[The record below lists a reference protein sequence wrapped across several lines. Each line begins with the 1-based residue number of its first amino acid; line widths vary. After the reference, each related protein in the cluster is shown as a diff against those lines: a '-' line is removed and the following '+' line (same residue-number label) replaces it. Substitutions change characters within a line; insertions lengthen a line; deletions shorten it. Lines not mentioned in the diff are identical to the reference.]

1 MSVIGTIDSVKWLT
15 VYEWVMCITS
25 LFVLTVYAV
34 PIKKHYRWFDLVP
47 SAGVLAALA
56 SVLSGDMTLLALV
69 IGSLTL
75 LVFLSTIGRLLKPKV
90 WVAPRKKA
98 FRIARSVIC
107 VCGVAL
113 IAFAVANAGVMRYNP
128 VSDYSSMSYSKA
140 FVAMNERLSR
150 EYPFGEWKKI
160 DWDERRSKYEP
171 LFKQAEKTQN
181 FDLYYK
187 TLREYLFS
195 LRDGHIK
202 IVNDNVYDGNTVFK
216 KEVGGGFGLSAVQLD
231 NGKVLVSL
239 VLENSPAAK
248 SGIKLGAEIVAWD
261 GKTGK
266 EAFDQTTWSENSMA
280 TDEVKRLNQGR
291 FMVRA
296 PIGKEI
302 QVEYRNWGESE
313 PTRTKLTAYDDQFE
327 TLKKTKI
334 KFTQADLDAS
344 PIEGEILEDGYGYV
358 KIKHFLPNP
367 NVTSPE
373 KSLADLLK
381 MFQDKNAKGLIIDL
395 RNNPG
400 GEDQLAAN
408 LAGFFVKEMKHY
420 EYVSYYNR
428 YTGEF
433 ELNRNEVVK
442 VKPAK
447 PYYDGAVAILINSS
461 TGSSGEGMPLV
472 LKGMPNVKIVG
483 FTSTAG
489 SFGIMSSPIKI
500 KMPGDYVIQFPDGRS
515 LNRDKK
521 VQGDADQTGVGGAIP
536 DIKIPLNEDTFK
548 ASVMDGQDVELKYAI
563 DAMMY
568 SHKQTARP

>member
-1 MSVIGTIDSVKWLT
+1 MNVIGTIDSVKWLT
-15 VYEWVMCITS
+15 VYELMMCIIS
-25 LFVLTVYAV
+25 LFVLTIYAV
-34 PIKKHYRWFDLVP
+34 PIKKKYYRWFDFLP
-47 SAGVLAALA
+47 SAGVLAAIA
-56 SVLSGDMTLLALV
+56 SVLSGDMTLLAL
-69 IGSLTL
+69 IIESLTL
-75 LVFLSTIGRLLKPKV
+75 LVFLCTIRRLLKPKV
-90 WVAPRKKA
+90 WTAPKKKA
-98 FRIARSVIC
+98 FRIVRSVIC
-107 VCGVAL
+107 VCGVVPIVFAL
-113 IAFAVANAGVMRYNP
+113 ANAGALRYNP
-128 VSDYSSMSYSKA
+128 VSDFSDMSYSKA

-160 DWDERRSKYEP
+160 DWNERRSKYEP
-171 LFKQAEKTQN
+171 IFKQAEKDKD

-216 KEVGGGFGLSAVQLD
+216 KEVGGGFGLSTVQLD
-231 NGKVLVSL
+231 NGKVLVNL
-239 VLENSPAAK
+239 VLKNSLAAK
-248 SGIKLGAEIVAWD
+248 SGMKLGAEIVSWD

-266 EAFDQTTWSENSMA
+266 EAFDQTAWTENNMA
-280 TDEVKRLNQGR
+280 TDEAKRFNQGR

-296 PIGKEI
+296 PIGKEV
-302 QVEYRNWGESE
+302 QVEFRNWGESE

-334 KFTQADLDAS
+334 KFTQDDLNSS
-344 PIEGEILEDGYGYV
+344 PVEGEILENGYGYV
-358 KIKHFLPNP
+358 KIKHFLPNS
-367 NVTSPE
+367 NATSAE

-381 MFQDKNAKGLIIDL
+381 MFQDRHVKGLIIDL

-428 YTGEF
+428 YTGKF

-447 PYYDGAVAILINSS
+447 PYFDGAVAILINSR
-461 TGSSGEGMPLV
+461 TGSSGEGMPIV
-472 LKGMPNVKIVG
+472 LKGASNVKIVG

-489 SFGIMSSPIKI
+489 SFGIMSSPIEI
-500 KMPGDYVIQFPDGRS
+500 KMPEGYVIQFPDGRS
-515 LNRDKK
+515 LNQNKK
-521 VQGDADQTGVGGAIP
+521 IQGDADQSGIGGAVP

-548 ASVMDGQDVELKYAI
+548 AGVMDGQDVELKYAI
-563 DAMMY
+563 EAME
-568 SHKQTARP
+568 K

>member
-15 VYEWVMCITS
+15 VYELVMCIIS

-34 PIKKHYRWFDLVP
+34 PIKKYSRWFDFFP
-47 SAGVLAALA
+47 SVGVLAAIA
-56 SVLSGDMTLLALV
+56 SILSGDMTLLAL
-69 IGSLTL
+69 IIESLTL
-75 LVFLSTIGRLLKPKV
+75 IVFLCTIRRLLKRKV
-90 WVAPRKKA
+90 WTAPKKKA
-98 FRIARSVIC
+98 FRIVRSVIC
-107 VCGVAL
+107 VCGVVPIVFAL
-113 IAFAVANAGVMRYNP
+113 ANAGVLRYNP
-128 VSDYSSMSYSKA
+128 VSDFSGMSYSKA

-160 DWDERRSKYEP
+160 EWNERRSKYEP
-171 LFKQAEKTQN
+171 IFKQAEKDED

-202 IVNDNVYDGNTVFK
+202 IINDNVYDGNTVFK
-216 KEVGGGFGLSAVQLD
+216 KEVGGGFGLSTVQLD
-231 NGKVLVSL
+231 NGKVVVSL

-266 EAFDQTTWSENSMA
+266 ETFDQTTWNENNMA
-280 TDEVKRLNQGR
+280 TDEVKRFNQGR

-296 PIGKEI
+296 PIGKEV
-302 QVEYRNWGESE
+302 QVEFRNWGESE
-313 PTRTKLTAYDDQFE
+313 HIRTKLTAYDDQFE
-327 TLKKTKI
+327 TLKKTRI
-334 KFTQADLDAS
+334 QLTQADLDAS
-344 PIEGEILEDGYGYV
+344 PIEGRILGNGYGYV
-358 KIKHFLPNP
+358 KIKHFLPDSNA
-367 NVTSPE
+367 TSPE

-381 MFQDKNAKGLIIDL
+381 MFQDRHAKGLIIDL

-400 GEDQLAAN
+400 GDDQLAAN

-428 YTGEF
+428 YTGKF

-442 VKPAK
+442 VKPVK
-447 PYYDGAVAILINSS
+447 PYFDGKVAILINSR

-472 LKGMPNVKIVG
+472 LKGVPNVKIVG

-489 SFGIMSSPIKI
+489 SFGLMSSPIEI
-500 KMPGDYVIQFPDGRS
+500 KMPEGYVIQFPDGRS
-515 LNRDKK
+515 LNQNKK
-521 VQGDADQTGVGGAIP
+521 VQGDADQTGVGGAVP
-536 DIKIPLNEDTFK
+536 DIKIPLNEETFK
-548 ASVMDGQDVELKYAI
+548 ASMMDGQDVELEYAI
-563 DAMMY
+563 EAM
-568 SHKQTARP
+568 KK

>member
-15 VYEWVMCITS
+15 VYELVMCIIN
-25 LFVLTVYAV
+25 LFVLTIYAV
-34 PIKKHYRWFDLVP
+34 PIKKYYRWYDFLP
-47 SAGVLAALA
+47 SVGVLAAIA
-56 SVLSGDMTLLALV
+56 SVLSGDMTLLAL
-69 IGSLTL
+69 IIESLTL
-75 LVFLSTIGRLLKPKV
+75 LVFLCTIRRLLKPKV
-90 WVAPRKKA
+90 WTAPKKKV
-98 FRIARSVIC
+98 FRIVRSIIC
-107 VCGVAL
+107 VCGVAT
-113 IAFAVANAGVMRYNP
+113 IVFALASAGALRYNP
-128 VSDYSSMSYSKA
+128 VSDFSDMSYSKA

-150 EYPFGEWKKI
+150 EYPFGEWKEI
-160 DWDERRSKYEP
+160 DWNERRSKYEP
-171 LFKQAEKTQN
+171 IFKQAEKDEN
-181 FDLYYK
+181 FDLYYR

-202 IVNDNVYDGNTVFK
+202 IVNDNVYDGNTIFK
-216 KEVGGGFGLSAVQLD
+216 KEVGGGYGLSTVQLD

-266 EAFDQTTWSENSMA
+266 EAFDQTTWSENNMA
-280 TDEVKRLNQGR
+280 TDEVKKFNQGR

-296 PIGKEI
+296 PIGKEV
-302 QVEYRNWGESE
+302 QVEFRNWGESK
-313 PTRTKLTAYDDQFE
+313 PIRTKLTAYDDQFE

-334 KFTQADLDAS
+334 QLTQADLDAS
-344 PIEGEILEDGYGYV
+344 PIEGEILGNGYGYV
-358 KIKHFLPNP
+358 RIKHFLPNS

-373 KSLADLLK
+373 KSLAGLLK
-381 MFQDKNAKGLIIDL
+381 MFQDRHAKGLIIDL

-400 GEDQLAAN
+400 GDDQLAAN

-428 YTGEF
+428 YTGKF

-447 PYYDGAVAILINSS
+447 PYFDGKVAILINSR

-472 LKGMPNVKIVG
+472 LKGTPNVKIVG

-489 SFGIMSSPIKI
+489 SFGLMSSPIEI
-500 KMPGDYVIQFPDGRS
+500 KMPEGYVIQFPDGRS
-515 LNRDKK
+515 LDQNKK
-521 VQGDADQTGVGGAIP
+521 VQGDADQTGVGGAVP
-536 DIKIPLNEDTFK
+536 DIKIPLNEETFK
-548 ASVMDGQDVELKYAI
+548 ASMMDGQDVELKYAI
-563 DAMMY
+563 DAM
-568 SHKQTARP
+568 KK

>member
-1 MSVIGTIDSVKWLT
+1 MSVIGMIDSVKWLT
-15 VYEWVMCITS
+15 VYELVMCIIS

-34 PIKKHYRWFDLVP
+34 PIKKYYRGFDFLP
-47 SAGVLAALA
+47 SVGMLAAIA
-56 SVLSGDMTLLALV
+56 SLLSGDTTLPAL
-69 IGSLTL
+69 IIDSLTL
-75 LVFLSTIGRLLKPKV
+75 LVFLCTIKRLFKPRVWTAPKKKV
-90 WVAPRKKA
+90 I
-98 FRIARSVIC
+98 RIVRSVIC
-107 VCGVAL
+107 VCGVVPIVFAL
-113 IAFAVANAGVMRYNP
+113 AYAGNLRYNP
-128 VSDYSSMSYSKA
+128 VSDFSEMSYSKA

-150 EYPFGEWKKI
+150 EYPFGEWKQI
-160 DWDERRSKYEP
+160 DWNERRSKYEP
-171 LFKQAEKTQN
+171 IFKQAEQGKN

-202 IVNDNVYDGNTVFK
+202 IVNDHVYDGNRVFK
-216 KEVGGGFGLSAVQLD
+216 KEVGGGFGLSTVQLD

-239 VLENSPAAK
+239 VLKNSPAAK
-248 SGIKLGAEIVAWD
+248 SGMKLGAEIVAWD

-266 EAFDQTTWSENSMA
+266 EAFEQTTWSENNMA
-280 TDEVKRLNQGR
+280 TDEAKRFNQGR

-302 QVEYRNWGESE
+302 QVEFRNWGESE
-313 PTRTKLTAYDDQFE
+313 ITRTKLTAYDDQFE

-334 KFTQADLDAS
+334 KLTQADLDAS
-344 PIEGEILEDGYGYV
+344 PIEGEILGSGYGYV
-358 KIKHFLPNP
+358 KIKHFLPNS
-367 NVTSPE
+367 NVVSPE
-373 KSLADLLK
+373 KSLASLLE
-381 MFQDKNAKGLIIDL
+381 MFQDKHAKGLIIDL

-400 GEDQLAAN
+400 GDDQLAAN

-428 YTGEF
+428 YTGKF

-447 PYYDGAVAILINSS
+447 PYFDGNVAILINSR

-472 LKGMPNVKIVG
+472 LKGVPNVKIVG

-489 SFGIMSSPIKI
+489 SFGVMSSPIEI
-500 KMPGDYVIQFPDGRS
+500 KMPEGYVIQFPDGRS
-515 LNRDKK
+515 LNQDKT
-521 VQGDADQTGVGGAIP
+521 VQGDADQTGVGGAVP

-548 ASVMDGQDVELKYAI
+548 ASVIDGQDVELKYAI
-563 DAMMY
+563 EAMKKY
-568 SHKQTARP
+568 

>member
-15 VYEWVMCITS
+15 VYELVMCIIS

-34 PIKKHYRWFDLVP
+34 PIKKYSRWFDFLP
-47 SAGVLAALA
+47 SVGVLAAIA
-56 SVLSGDMTLLALV
+56 SILSGDMTLLAL
-69 IGSLTL
+69 IIESLTL
-75 LVFLSTIGRLLKPKV
+75 IVFLCTIRRLLKPKV
-90 WVAPRKKA
+90 WTAPKKTA
-98 FRIARSVIC
+98 FRIVRSVIC
-107 VCGVAL
+107 ICGVVPIVIAL
-113 IAFAVANAGVMRYNP
+113 ANAGVLRYNP
-128 VSDYSSMSYSKA
+128 VSDFSGMSYSKA

-160 DWDERRSKYEP
+160 DWNERRSKYEP
-171 LFKQAEKTQN
+171 IFKQAEKDKD

-187 TLREYLFS
+187 TLREYLSS

-216 KEVGGGFGLSAVQLD
+216 KEVGGGFGLSTVQLD
-231 NGKVLVSL
+231 NGKVFVSL

-248 SGIKLGAEIVAWD
+248 SGIKLGAEIVAWG

-266 EAFDQTTWSENSMA
+266 EAFDQTTWSENNMA
-280 TDEVKRLNQGR
+280 TDEVKRFNQGR

-302 QVEYRNWGESE
+302 QVEFRNWGESE
-313 PTRTKLTAYDDQFE
+313 PTRTKLMAYDDQFE

-334 KFTQADLDAS
+334 KLTQADLDAP
-344 PIEGEILEDGYGYV
+344 PIEGEILGNGYGYV
-358 KIKHFLPNP
+358 KIKHFLPNS

-381 MFQDKNAKGLIIDL
+381 MFQDRHVKGLIIDL

-428 YTGEF
+428 YTGKF

-447 PYYDGAVAILINSS
+447 PNFDGPVAILINSS

-472 LKGMPNVKIVG
+472 LKGVPNVKIVG

-489 SFGIMSSPIKI
+489 SFGLMSSPIEI
-500 KMPGDYVIQFPDGRS
+500 KMPEGYVIQFPDGRS
-515 LNRDKK
+515 LNQNKK
-521 VQGDADQTGVGGAIP
+521 VQGDADQTGVGGAVP
-536 DIKIPLNEDTFK
+536 DIKIPLNEETFK
-548 ASVMDGQDVELKYAI
+548 ASMMEGQDVELKYAI
-563 DAMMY
+563 EAM
-568 SHKQTARP
+568 KK

>member
-15 VYEWVMCITS
+15 VYELIMCIIN

-34 PIKKHYRWFDLVP
+34 PIKKYYRWFDFLP
-47 SAGVLAALA
+47 SVGVLAAIA
-56 SVLSGDMTLLALV
+56 SVLSGDMTLLAL
-69 IGSLTL
+69 IIESLTL
-75 LVFLSTIGRLLKPKV
+75 LVFLCTIRRLLKPKV
-90 WVAPRKKA
+90 WTAPKKKA
-98 FRIARSVIC
+98 FRIVRSVIC
-107 VCGVAL
+107 VCGAAPIVFAL
-113 IAFAVANAGVMRYNP
+113 ANAGVLRYNP
-128 VSDYSSMSYSKA
+128 VSDFSGMGYSKA

-150 EYPFGEWKKI
+150 EYPFGEWKNI
-160 DWDERRSKYEP
+160 DWNERRSKYEP
-171 LFKQAEKTQN
+171 IFKRAEK
-181 FDLYYK
+181 DKDSDMYYK

-216 KEVGGGFGLSAVQLD
+216 KEVGGGFGLSTVQLD

-248 SGIKLGAEIVAWD
+248 SGMKPGAEIVAWD

-266 EAFDQTTWSENSMA
+266 EAFGRTTWSENNMA
-280 TDEVKRLNQGR
+280 TDEVKRFNQGR

-296 PIGKEI
+296 PIGKEV
-302 QVEYRNWGESE
+302 QVEFRNWGESE

-327 TLKKTKI
+327 TLKKTKT
-334 KFTQADLDAS
+334 KLTQADLDAP
-344 PIEGEILEDGYGYV
+344 PIEGKIVGNGYGYV
-358 KIKHFLPNP
+358 KIKHFLPNS
-367 NVTSPE
+367 NDTSPE
-373 KSLADLLK
+373 KSLAGLLN
-381 MFQDKNAKGLIIDL
+381 MFRDKHVKGLIIDL

-400 GEDQLAAN
+400 GDDQLAAD

-447 PYYDGAVAILINSS
+447 PYFDGTVAILINSR
-461 TGSSGEGMPLV
+461 TGSSGEGLPLV
-472 LKGMPNVKIVG
+472 LKGIPNVKIVG

-489 SFGIMSSPIKI
+489 SFGLISSPIEI
-500 KMPGDYVIQFPDGRS
+500 KMPEGYVLQFPDGRS
-515 LNRDKK
+515 LNQNKK
-521 VQGDADQTGVGGAIP
+521 VQGDADQTGVGGASP
-536 DIKIPLNEDTFK
+536 DINIPLNEETFK
-548 ASVMDGQDVELKYAI
+548 ESVMDGQDVELKYAI
-563 DAMMY
+563 EAME
-568 SHKQTARP
+568 K

>member
-15 VYEWVMCITS
+15 VYEWAMCIIS

-34 PIKKHYRWFDLVP
+34 PIKKHYRWFDFLP
-47 SAGVLAALA
+47 SAGVLVASA
-56 SVLSGDMTLLALV
+56 SVLSGDTTLLALV
-69 IGSLTL
+69 IGSLT
-75 LVFLSTIGRLLKPKV
+75 VFVFICTIGRLLKPKA
-90 WVAPRKKA
+90 WAAPKKKA
-98 FRIARSVIC
+98 FRVVRSIIC
-107 VCGVAL
+107 VCGAAL
-113 IAFAVANAGVMRYNP
+113 IVFAVANAGVMRYNP
-128 VSDYSSMSYSKA
+128 ASDFSGMSYSKA

-150 EYPFGEWKKI
+150 EYLFGEWKKI
-160 DWDERRSKYEP
+160 DWNELRSKYEP

-216 KEVGGGFGLSAVQLD
+216 KEVGGGFGLSTVQLD
-231 NGKVLVSL
+231 NGRVLVSL

-266 EAFDQTTWSENSMA
+266 EAFDRTTWSESSMA

-291 FMVRA
+291 FMARA

-302 QVEYRNWGESE
+302 QVEFRNWGESDT
-313 PTRTKLTAYDDQFE
+313 TRTKLTAYDDQYE

-334 KFTQADLDAS
+334 RFTQADLDAS
-344 PIEGEILEDGYGYV
+344 PIEGEILENGYGYV
-358 KIKHFLPNP
+358 KIKHFLPDSS
-367 NVTSPE
+367 VASPE

-381 MFQDKNAKGLIIDL
+381 MFQDRHAKGLVIDL

-400 GEDQLAAN
+400 GEDQLAAD
-408 LAGFFVKEMKHY
+408 LAGFFIKEIKHY

-428 YTGEF
+428 YTGKF

-447 PYYDGAVAILINSS
+447 PYFDGPVAILINSR

-472 LKGMPNVKIVG
+472 LKGEPNVKIVG

-489 SFGIMSSPIKI
+489 SFGIMSSPIEI
-500 KMPGDYVIQFPDGRS
+500 KMPGDYVVQFPDGRS
-515 LNRDKK
+515 LNSNKK
-521 VQGDADQTGVGGAIP
+521 VQGDADSSGVGGAAP

-548 ASVMDGQDVELKYAI
+548 ASVMDGEDVELKYAI
-563 DAMMY
+563 DAMLY
-568 SHKQTARP
+568 SHKQNTRP

>member
-15 VYEWVMCITS
+15 VYELVMCIIS

-34 PIKKHYRWFDLVP
+34 PIKKYSRWFDFLP
-47 SAGVLAALA
+47 SVGVLAAIA
-56 SVLSGDMTLLALV
+56 SILSGDMTHLAL
-69 IGSLTL
+69 IIESLTL
-75 LVFLSTIGRLLKPKV
+75 IVFLCTIRRLLKPKV
-90 WVAPRKKA
+90 WTAPKKKV
-98 FRIARSVIC
+98 FRSVRSVIC
-107 VCGVAL
+107 VCGVVPIVFAL
-113 IAFAVANAGVMRYNP
+113 ANAGVLRYNP
-128 VSDYSSMSYSKA
+128 ISDFSGMSYSKA

-160 DWDERRSKYEP
+160 EWNERRSKYEP
-171 LFKQAEKTQN
+171 IFKQAEKDEN

-202 IVNDNVYDGNTVFK
+202 IINDNVYDGNTVFK
-216 KEVGGGFGLSAVQLD
+216 KEVGGGFGLSTVQLD
-231 NGKVLVSL
+231 NGKVVVSL

-266 EAFDQTTWSENSMA
+266 ETFDQTTWNENNMA
-280 TDEVKRLNQGR
+280 TDEVKRFNQGR

-296 PIGKEI
+296 PIGKEV
-302 QVEYRNWGESE
+302 QVEFRNWGESE
-313 PTRTKLTAYDDQFE
+313 HIRTKLTAYDDQFE
-327 TLKKTKI
+327 TLKKTRI
-334 KFTQADLDAS
+334 QLTQADLDAS
-344 PIEGEILEDGYGYV
+344 PIEGRILGNGYGYV
-358 KIKHFLPNP
+358 KIKHFLPDSNA
-367 NVTSPE
+367 TSPE

-381 MFQDKNAKGLIIDL
+381 MFQDRHAKGLIIDL

-400 GEDQLAAN
+400 GDDQLAAN

-428 YTGEF
+428 YTGKF

-442 VKPAK
+442 VKPVK
-447 PYYDGAVAILINSS
+447 PYFDGKVAILINSR

-472 LKGMPNVKIVG
+472 LKGVPNVKIVG

-489 SFGIMSSPIKI
+489 SFGLMSSPIEI
-500 KMPGDYVIQFPDGRS
+500 KMPEGYVIQFPDGRS
-515 LNRDKK
+515 LNQNKK
-521 VQGDADQTGVGGAIP
+521 VQGDADQTGVGGAVP
-536 DIKIPLNEDTFK
+536 DIKIPLNEETFK
-548 ASVMDGQDVELKYAI
+548 ASMMDGQDVELEYAI
-563 DAMMY
+563 EAM
-568 SHKQTARP
+568 KK

>member
-1 MSVIGTIDSVKWLT
+1 MSVIGMIDSVKWLT
-15 VYEWVMCITS
+15 VYELVMCIIS

-34 PIKKHYRWFDLVP
+34 PIKKYYRGFDFLP
-47 SAGVLAALA
+47 SVGMLAAIA
-56 SVLSGDMTLLALV
+56 SLLSGDTTLPAL
-69 IGSLTL
+69 IIDSLTL
-75 LVFLSTIGRLLKPKV
+75 LVFLCTIKRLFKPRVWTAPKKKV
-90 WVAPRKKA
+90 I
-98 FRIARSVIC
+98 RIVRSVIC
-107 VCGVAL
+107 VCGVVPIVFAL
-113 IAFAVANAGVMRYNP
+113 AYAGNLRYNP
-128 VSDYSSMSYSKA
+128 VSDFSEMSYSKA

-150 EYPFGEWKKI
+150 EYPFGEWKQI
-160 DWDERRSKYEP
+160 DWNERRSKYEP
-171 LFKQAEKTQN
+171 IFKQAEQGKN

-202 IVNDNVYDGNTVFK
+202 IVNDHVYDGNRVFK
-216 KEVGGGFGLSAVQLD
+216 KEVGGGFGLSTVQLD

-239 VLENSPAAK
+239 VLKNSPAAK
-248 SGIKLGAEIVAWD
+248 SGMKLGAEIVAWD

-266 EAFDQTTWSENSMA
+266 EAFEQTTWSENNMA
-280 TDEVKRLNQGR
+280 TDEAKRFNQGR

-302 QVEYRNWGESE
+302 QVEFRNWGESE
-313 PTRTKLTAYDDQFE
+313 ITRTKLTAYDDQFE

-334 KFTQADLDAS
+334 KLTQADLDAS
-344 PIEGEILEDGYGYV
+344 PIEGEILGSGYGYV
-358 KIKHFLPNP
+358 KIKHFLPNS
-367 NVTSPE
+367 NVVSPE
-373 KSLADLLK
+373 KSLASLLE
-381 MFQDKNAKGLIIDL
+381 MFQDKHAKGLIIDL

-400 GEDQLAAN
+400 GDDQLAAN

-428 YTGEF
+428 YTGKF

-447 PYYDGAVAILINSS
+447 PYFDGNVAILINSR

-472 LKGMPNVKIVG
+472 LKGVPNVKIIG

-489 SFGIMSSPIKI
+489 SFGVMSSPIEI
-500 KMPGDYVIQFPDGRS
+500 KMPEGYVIQFPDGRS
-515 LNRDKK
+515 LNQDKT
-521 VQGDADQTGVGGAIP
+521 VQGDADQTGVGGAVP

-548 ASVMDGQDVELKYAI
+548 AGVIDGQDVELKYAI
-563 DAMMY
+563 EAMKKY
-568 SHKQTARP
+568 